1 MDPCIRCEVCL
12 SALPLHAAL
21 LDLSYTCLVLFIMY
35 RHWIPMQNE
44 KTVNADAESQ
54 SRAPKVNI
62 SGLTEAQSTLLMPLW
77 ARAMEGRHPQPLI
90 RDSKAVEIVESLEFD
105 FESFVAKGVPQAD
118 YCIRASVIDQ
128 LVVEFLAKNPNGTVV
143 EFGVGLD
150 TRFDRL
156 DNGQVTWI
164 ELDLPHVID
173 LREQFFEVSE
183 QRRML
188 RGSIA
193 ETDWIE
199 AVAPLLKGP
208 TLFVAEGVLY
218 FITANQVHALIENLV
233 SRFTTAAFIFDA
245 QSPWFLWFSN
255 LKQPVPNAQMKFS
268 VGNVSA
274 LCQPHSKQRVHRWI
288 GYGDSP
294 YYDGKMQRL
303 STVKYWGRKLCPAV
317 RSMFKIIDL
326 RW

>member
-1 MDPCIRCEVCL
+1 
-12 SALPLHAAL
+12 
-21 LDLSYTCLVLFIMY
+21 
-35 RHWIPMQNE
+35 MQNE
-44 KTVNADAESQ
+44 LKLMTDSGG
-54 SRAPKVNI
+54 SSGKLDI
-62 SGLTEAQSTLLMPLW
+62 SDLTEAQSTLLMPLW
-77 ARAMEGRHPQPLI
+77 ARAMENRHPQPLMQ
-90 RDSKAVEIVESLEFD
+90 DHKAVEIVDSLEFD
-105 FESFVAKGVPQAD
+105 FAEFHAKGVPQAD

-128 LVVEFLAKNPNGTVV
+128 LVREFLQDHPSGTVV

-173 LREQFFEVSE
+173 LRERFFNVTE
-183 QRRML
+183 RRHML

-193 ETDWIE
+193 EEEWIDQ
-199 AVAPLLKGP
+199 VTPLVSGP

-218 FITANQVHALIENLV
+218 FITSDQVHALIANLV
-233 SRFTTAAFIFDA
+233 SRFANASFVFDA

-268 VGNVSA
+268 VGNVRE
-274 LCQPHSKQRVHRWI
+274 LCKPNTKQRVHRWI
-288 GYGDSP
+288 GYGDAP

-303 STVKYWGRKLCPAV
+303 SPVKRWGRLLCPPV
-317 RSMFKIIDL
+317 RSMFKVIDL

>member
-1 MDPCIRCEVCL
+1 MNVSTAVSETA
-12 SALPLHAAL
+12 SK
-21 LDLSYTCLVLFIMY
+21 F
-35 RHWIPMQNE
+35 
-44 KTVNADAESQ
+44 
-54 SRAPKVNI
+54 NI
-62 SGLTEAQSTLLMPLW
+62 SDLTEAQSTLLMPLW
-77 ARAMEGRHPQPLI
+77 ARALENRHPQPILSD
-90 RDSKAVEIVESLEFD
+90 RKAVEIVESLDFD
-105 FESFVAKGVPQAD
+105 FASFETKGVPQAD

-128 LVVEFLAKNPNGTVV
+128 LVNEFLVEHPDGTVV

-156 DNGQVTWI
+156 DNGRVTWI

-173 LREQFFEVSE
+173 LREKFFDSTE
-183 QRRML
+183 RRQMV

-193 ETDWIE
+193 ESEWIE
-199 AVAPLLKGP
+199 RVIPLVKGP

-218 FITANQVHALIENLV
+218 FITATQVHTLIENLV
-233 SRFTTAAFIFDA
+233 ASFPNAAFVFDA

-268 VGNVSA
+268 VGNVRE
-274 LCQPHSKQRVHRWI
+274 LCEPHAKQRVHRWI

-303 STVKYWGRKLCPAV
+303 SPVKFWGRRLCPPV